1 MQRPQLLEN
10 NKTPYHRQLM
20 VARIVLF
27 VFTGLFTVGAVEDLV
42 YQDYLQWGIGVEY
55 VHLKISLLAL
65 TLCVLSF
72 SFVNARFRHLLSRV
86 NFLFNFALFYIVALT
101 IYIEGFNLIDGFYL
115 LSLTILTYFIYYEFR
130 EVFYYAIF
138 TNASLL
144 LLVLFP
150 REGIDSMLNE
160 WIYYFVLSVGLSVI
174 KYFEYKETEEVINAD
189 VFYRKVFNAIRESIL
204 LLDPKTSQIQF
215 YNTTAD
221 KIFNISKT
229 DYLSLKNMITA
240 ESYKVFETAF
250 KMIFEFKG
258 VWEGELVLINKDKKE
273 FIAKATVSYL
283 KQGEEEMIF
292 LKAVDITKSK
302 YAEQRVRET
311 LTDLQG
317 KNAELEQTKLAVLN
331 VLEDINVEKAKV
343 LAEEQKLE
351 TILQSIAEG
360 VVVIDADMKIYM
372 FNNTFLN
379 MLGLSATEVQGHK
392 YMDVLKM
399 VKEDTGQAED
409 KDIPEVFKTG
419 KVMNN
424 FNKTQL
430 IKKNGDLMDVNETY
444 APIIENNKV
453 VRVVAVFR
461 DATEQRKVERMRS
474 EFISIA
480 SHQLRTPLTAISWY
494 LEMLMDPDTMGNMSD
509 EQKGYI
515 NMVFESNKKMIYL
528 VNELLDIS
536 RMESGK
542 ELQFIKSEGDIMEV
556 VNDVLEEQK
565 GLISQ
570 KSLKLN
576 LDTEGRT
583 SLMVNMDKE
592 KIRQVFMNL
601 VNNAIKYCRPEGEI
615 SISVRTQDDKL
626 AVSVADNGIGIPK
639 EQQGRIFEKFFRSD
653 NAVKMQAQGTGLGL
667 YVANQ
672 IIKNHGGVLNFSS
685 DENKGS
691 VFTFIIPLK

>member
-1 MQRPQLLEN
+1 
-10 NKTPYHRQLM
+10 M

-27 VFTGLFTVGAVEDLV
+27 IFTGLFTIGAVEDLV
-42 YQDYLQWGIGVEY
+42 YQDYLQWGVGVEY
-55 VHLKISLLAL
+55 VHLKIALLAL
-65 TLCVLSF
+65 TLCILSF
-72 SFVNARFRHLLSRV
+72 SFVNARFRHLMSRV

-101 IYIEGFNLIDGFYL
+101 IYIEGFNLLDGFYL
-115 LSLTILTYFIYYEFR
+115 LNLTILTYFIYYEFK

-138 TNASLL
+138 TNVSLL

-150 REGIDSMLNE
+150 REGMDSMLNQ
-160 WIYYFVLSVGLSVI
+160 WIFYFILSAGLSVI
-174 KYFEYKETEEVINAD
+174 KYFEYRETEEVINTD

-215 YNTTAD
+215 YNATAD
-221 KIFNISKT
+221 KIFNISKV

-250 KMIFEFKG
+250 KMIFEYKG
-258 VWEGELVLINKDKKE
+258 VWEGELNLIDKDKKE

-302 YAEQRVRET
+302 YAEQRVKET
-311 LTDLQG
+311 LTDLQS
-317 KNAELEQTKLAVLN
+317 KNSELEQTKLAVLN

-351 TILQSIAEG
+351 TVLQSIAEG

-379 MLGLSATEVQGHK
+379 MLGLSAAEVQGHK
-392 YMDVLKM
+392 YTDVLKI
-399 VKEDTGQAED
+399 VKENTGQAED
-409 KDIPEVFKTG
+409 HDIPEVFKSG
-419 KVMNN
+419 KIMNN
-424 FNKTQL
+424 FNETQL
-430 IKKNGDLMDVNETY
+430 VKKNGELMDVNETY
-444 APIIENNKV
+444 APIIENNRV

-494 LEMLMDPDTMGNMSD
+494 LEMLMDPDTMGNMTD

-536 RMESGK
+536 RIEGGK
-542 ELQFIKSEGDIMEV
+542 ELQFIKSEGDLLDV

-601 VNNAIKYCRPEGEI
+601 VNNAIKYCRPEGEVN
-615 SISVRTQDDKL
+615 ISVRTQDEKVY
-626 AVSVADNGIGIPK
+626 VSVADNGIGIPK

-653 NAVKMQAQGTGLGL
+653 NAIKMQAQGTGLGL

-685 DENKGS
+685 EEDKGT

>member
-10 NKTPYHRQLM
+10 KKTPYHRQLM

-27 VFTGLFTVGAVEDLV
+27 VFTGLFTIGAVEDLV
-42 YQDYLQWGIGVEY
+42 YQDYVQWGIGVEY
-55 VHLKISLLAL
+55 VHLKIALLAL

-72 SFVNARFRHLLSRV
+72 SFINARFRHLLSRV

-115 LSLTILTYFIYYEFR
+115 ISLTILTYFIYYEFR

-174 KYFEYKETEEVINAD
+174 KYFEYRETEEVINAD
-189 VFYRKVFNAIRESIL
+189 EFYRKVFNAIRESIL

-221 KIFNISKT
+221 KIFNIAKT

-258 VWEGELVLINKDKKE
+258 VWEGELILINKDKKE
-273 FIAKATVSYL
+273 FIARATVSYL

-311 LTDLQG
+311 LTDLQS

-351 TILQSIAEG
+351 TVLQSIAEG

-379 MLGLSATEVQGHK
+379 MLGLSAAEVQGHK

-399 VKEDTGQAED
+399 VKEDSGQAED
-409 KDIPEVFKTG
+409 KDIPEVFRSG

-430 IKKNGDLMDVNETY
+430 IKKNGEFMDVNETY

-453 VRVVAVFR
+453 IRVVAVFR

-494 LEMLMDPDTMGNMSD
+494 LEMLMDPDTMGNLSD

-536 RMESGK
+536 RIEGGK
-542 ELQFIKSEGDIMEV
+542 ELQLIKSEGDLLEV

-576 LDTEGRT
+576 LDTEGKT

-601 VNNAIKYCRPEGEI
+601 VNNAIKYCRPEGEVN
-615 SISVRTQDDKL
+615 ISVRTQDDKI

-685 DENKGS
+685 EENKGS